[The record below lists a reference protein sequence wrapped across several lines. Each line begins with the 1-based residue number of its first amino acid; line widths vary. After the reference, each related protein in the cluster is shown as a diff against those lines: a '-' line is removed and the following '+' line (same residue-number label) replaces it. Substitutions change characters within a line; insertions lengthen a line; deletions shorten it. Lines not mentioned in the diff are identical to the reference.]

1 MITSITDQIRFQT
14 AVLPEKAESIRAEVR
29 DFLDLELSK
38 MSPVKRSHSWE
49 AYDPD
54 FSAKLGE
61 KGFIG
66 MTLPTKYGGHGKTFL
81 ERYVVVEECLVAG
94 APTAFHWVADRQ
106 SGQLLVKYGTE
117 AQKKEI
123 IPKITAGKACF
134 AIGMS
139 EPNSGSDL
147 ASLRCK
153 AEKTSNGWLINGT
166 KIWTSNAHRADYM
179 IALFRTDPDLN
190 KKHGGL
196 SQFLIDLKVA
206 KGITPRPIK
215 NLAGGENFNEVSFV
229 DVEIPEES
237 LIGPEGDGWKQ
248 CTEELALER
257 SGPERYLSCF
267 YLLRKL
273 IANLNK
279 DCDPSVKAR
288 LGKQIASAITLRNMS
303 LSIAAQ
309 LENGQSPTLPASIVK
324 DLGCQFE
331 QELPGL
337 AQELCEL
344 EPTMEGIGNE
354 YQQVLGNLIQV
365 APSFSLRGG
374 TPEIMRGIIAKGIG
388 IR

>member
-1 MITSITDQIRFQT
+1 MITSVTDQIRFPT
-14 AVLPEKAESIRAEVR
+14 ASLPKEVEPLRLKIR
-29 DFLDLELSK
+29 DFLEKELAD

-49 AYDPD
+49 AFDAD

-66 MTLPTKYGGHGKTFL
+66 MTLPREYGDHGRTFL
-81 ERYVVVEECLVAG
+81 ERYVVVEECLIAG

-106 SGQLLVKYGTE
+106 SGQLLMKYGTE
-117 AQKKEI
+117 RQKREI

-147 ASLRCK
+147 ASLKCK
-153 AEKTSNGWLINGT
+153 AEKTSEGWLVNGT

-179 IALFRTDPDLN
+179 IALFRTDFDPK
-190 KKHGGL
+190 KKHSGL
-196 SQFLIDLKVA
+196 SQFLIDLKST
-206 KGITPRPIK
+206 KGVTPRPIR

-229 DVEIPEES
+229 DAKLPTEA

-273 IANLNK
+273 ISNL
-279 DCDPSVKAR
+279 DSTCDSSIKAR
-288 LGKQIASAITLRNMS
+288 LGKQIALAITLRNMS

-309 LENGQSPTLPASIVK
+309 LEDGQSPTLSASIVK

-337 AQELCEL
+337 AQEICEL
-344 EPTMEGIGNE
+344 APSMEGVGSE
-354 YQQVLGNLIQV
+354 YQQILGNLIQV
-365 APSFSLRGG
+365 VPSFSLRGG

>member
-1 MITSITDQIRFQT
+1 MITSVTDQIRFPT
-14 AVLPEKAESIRAEVR
+14 ASLPVNLEPLRLEIR
-29 DFLDLELSK
+29 DFLERELAAV
-38 MSPVKRSHSWE
+38 SPVIRSHSWE
-49 AYDPD
+49 AYDAE
-54 FSAKLGE
+54 FSAKLGAN
-61 KGFIG
+61 GWIG
-66 MTLPTKYGGHGKTFL
+66 MTLPKKYGGHGRSFF

-94 APTAFHWVADRQ
+94 APTGFHWVADRQ
-106 SGQLLVKYGTE
+106 SGQLIVKYGTE
-117 AQKKEI
+117 NQKKEI
-123 IPKITAGKACF
+123 IPKLTEGKLCF

-147 ASLRCK
+147 ASLKCK
-153 AEKTSNGWLINGT
+153 AEKTANGWLINGT
-166 KIWTSNAHRADYM
+166 KIWTSNAQRAHYM
-179 IALFRTDPDLN
+179 IALLRTNSDPS
-190 KKHGGL
+190 KKHSGL
-196 SQFLIDLKVA
+196 SQFLIDLKTV
-206 KGITPRPIK
+206 KGITARPIK
-215 NLAGGENFNEVSFV
+215 NLAGGKNFNEVSFV
-229 DVEIPEES
+229 DVELPRDA
-237 LIGPEGDGWKQ
+237 LIGSEGDGWKQ

-273 IANLNK
+273 VGTIGKAA
-279 DCDPSVKAR
+279 DSSIRAR
-288 LGKQIASAITLRNMS
+288 LGKQIAWAITLRNMS

-309 LENGQSPTLPASIVK
+309 LENGESPTLAASIVK

-344 EPTMEGIGNE
+344 PPTLEGAGSD
-354 YQQVLGNLIQV
+354 YQQILGNLIQV